1 MSPQQPPVVI
11 LLPYRPSCVVRL
23 QRRLPTMRC
32 LERSKAYFRPLVG
45 LFSVI
50 SLVYLNFGGKI
61 SYSFPLLL
69 KWQLP
74 TLTFVS
80 TNASH
85 FVETTTGRPLFIN
98 GWNSYWLM
106 DQSIWTPSRARVSK
120 MLRRGAKMGMTVC
133 RTWAFSDGG
142 PNALQIS
149 PGLFDERVFQVIF
162 FDGGGVVEED
172 GIFYLF

>member
-1 MSPQQPPVVI
+1 MFPQQPHLVI
-11 LLPYRPSCVVRL
+11 LLPIWLSRVARL
-23 QRRLPTMRC
+23 QRRLPTMKC
-32 LERSKAYFRPLVG
+32 LERSKACFRPLVG

-50 SLVYLNFGGKI
+50 ALVYLNFGDKF

-69 KWQLP
+69 QWQLP

-106 DQSIWTPSRARVSK
+106 DQSIWTPSRDRVSK
-120 MLRRGAKMGMTVC
+120 ILRRGAKMGMTVC

-149 PGLFDERVFQVIF
+149 PGVFDEHVFQVIF
-162 FDGGGVVEED
+162 LDGGGVVGED
-172 GIFYLF
+172 KIFYLF